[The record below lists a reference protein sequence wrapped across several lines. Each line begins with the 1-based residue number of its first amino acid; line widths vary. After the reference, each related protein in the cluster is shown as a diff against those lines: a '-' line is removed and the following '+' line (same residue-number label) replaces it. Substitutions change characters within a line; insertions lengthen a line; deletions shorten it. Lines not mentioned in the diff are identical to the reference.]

1 MNINLKSLSCVII
14 SLLGLLTFSCNIGG
28 LDFDNIEKPTFKP
41 EVVAPVGEVTY
52 TIKEL
57 IQKINDPSIEISEA
71 NDLLLSIIYRDTSI
85 YNTLEELIKIDEV
98 SQQKVLEPGIIITNT
113 PVDVSEVFLQ
123 TLSFEYS
130 DYGFE
135 QIDSVMYASGNLEIT
150 VNSQIPANV
159 ALEIKLIDFVDQ
171 VTRDT
176 IVFNSSLSYNG
187 SLPVSQ
193 VFSQD
198 LSGYRTKLRTSSAK
212 NLFDIVFTGAI
223 NLKAGQ
229 SVNTADFILIS
240 VSTGNTVFSGVA
252 GYFGED
258 DIIIHDQ
265 IIDIEFFNDIE
276 PFGLELSNP
285 QIILN
290 FENSFG
296 VPIGVNLEGITA
308 TNINGDIRQLSG
320 AIIENMQPIKAPS
333 ISEYGKKINSAI
345 VISNEISNLRELFSL
360 TPSRLTIPISA
371 KTNFKNEDK
380 EPNFYTQDSQLKTIL
395 EVNLPLDVK
404 LGGYSQLFDFSLD
417 NINLDD
423 ADSIKLRVTT
433 INELPFNGSF
443 DLFLLDADSTVIYQ
457 IPENLIL
464 ISPEVGANR
473 RTVEPA
479 KSVDD
484 VVLNTDGIAAMNKAT
499 KVVFILTI
507 DSYKADDDRFVRI
520 FSDYELT
527 IKLGVIGN
535 INYKLQ

>member
-1 MNINLKSLSCVII
+1 
-14 SLLGLLTFSCNIGG
+14 
-28 LDFDNIEKPTFKP
+28 
-41 EVVAPVGEVTY
+41 
-52 TIKEL
+52 
-57 IQKINDPSIEISEA
+57 
-71 NDLLLSIIYRDTSI
+71 
-85 YNTLEELIKIDEV
+85 
-98 SQQKVLEPGIIITNT
+98 
-113 PVDVSEVFLQ
+113 
-123 TLSFEYS
+123 
-130 DYGFE
+130 
-135 QIDSVMYASGNLEIT
+135 
-150 VNSQIPANV
+150 
-159 ALEIKLIDFVDQ
+159 
-171 VTRDT
+171 
-176 IVFNSSLSYNG
+176 
-187 SLPVSQ
+187 
-193 VFSQD
+193 
-198 LSGYRTKLRTSSAK
+198 
-212 NLFDIVFTGAI
+212 
-223 NLKAGQ
+223 
-229 SVNTADFILIS
+229 
-240 VSTGNTVFSGVA
+240 
-252 GYFGED
+252 
-258 DIIIHDQ
+258 
-265 IIDIEFFNDIE
+265 
-276 PFGLELSNP
+276 
-285 QIILN
+285 
-290 FENSFG
+290 
-296 VPIGVNLEGITA
+296 
-308 TNINGDIRQLSG
+308 
-320 AIIENMQPIKAPS
+320 MQPIKAPS

-484 VVLNTDGIAAMNKAT
+484 VVLNTEGIAAMNKAT